1 LTRIGSLIQD
11 IRHVKRAAVA
21 VMAEGGKL
29 VHGRWLVERWD
40 KPALENGA
48 LYEQAGRVVEIGPFD
63 ALRARHPDAAT
74 IGHRDHVVMPG
85 FVNAHS
91 HGRGF
96 TTYQMGQ
103 PDEPLEMRIIE
114 MATRPEW
121 GASSN
126 RATVKSSYDPY
137 RDTLYACLKQMAAGI
152 TSTLHSHIYFGGP
165 VDAYGRLTREVLRGY
180 RDSGMRCAFALG
192 VRDRYSF
199 TFMDD
204 AAFVQLLPDALR
216 RESGLAPV
224 KCDMGFDDFYALMR
238 TLAAEYPE
246 IAFQLGPWNPVWC
259 SDPLLEQIA
268 VASARDG
275 WRIHTHLSETRY
287 QAGYAHKAYGK
298 SWVGHLDDLGMLSDR
313 FSGAHGIWV
322 DDADLDL
329 IKRRGAQVVHNP
341 SSNLRLGSGV
351 APLRAFLER
360 DIPLAFGL
368 DSLSMNDDEDMFQDL
383 RLGQVVQN
391 RPGVD
396 VQPLP
401 ASTMF
406 AMATT
411 GGAVV
416 TGIEGTGSLAPGNK
430 ADAVLVSIDEVA
442 GGHANQPFP
451 DLMLR
456 RAKAAHVRTVM
467 IGGKVMVDDGRFV
480 GHDPE
485 ALRLEL
491 VASMGP
497 ATAGPSP
504 VVGKVKQVVRDVLKS
519 YDL

>member
-1 LTRIGSLIQD
+1 
-11 IRHVKRAAVA
+11 
-21 VMAEGGKL
+21 MADAGKL
-29 VHGRWLVERWD
+29 VHGRWLVEHWR
-40 KPALENGA
+40 KPAVENGA
-48 LYEQAGRVVEIGPFD
+48 LYERAGRVADIGPFD
-63 ALRARHPDAAT
+63 VLRARYPDAALM
-74 IGHRDHVVMPG
+74 GHPDHVVMPG

-103 PDEPLEMRIIE
+103 PDEPLEMRVIE

-121 GASSN
+121 GAPSN
-126 RATVKSSYDPY
+126 GPAIKSTYDPY

-165 VDAYGRLTREVLRGY
+165 VDVYARLTREVLRGY

-204 AAFVQLLPDALR
+204 REFVQLLPDALR
-216 RESGLAPV
+216 RESGIAPV
-224 KCDMGFDDFYALMR
+224 KCDMNFDDFYALMR
-238 TLAAEYPE
+238 TLAREYPD
-246 IAFQLGPWNPVWC
+246 ITFQLGPWNPVWC
-259 SDPLLEQIA
+259 SDPLLERIA
-268 VASARDG
+268 DASARDG

-287 QAGYAHKAYGK
+287 QAGYARKTYGK
-298 SWVGHLDDLGMLSDR
+298 SWVGHLDDLGMLTDR

-322 DDADLDL
+322 DEADLDL
-329 IKRRGAQVVHNP
+329 IKRTGAQLVHNP

-360 DIPLAFGL
+360 DIPVAFGL

-396 VQPLP
+396 AQPLA

-416 TGIEGTGSLAPGNK
+416 TGIEGTGSLAPGNR
-430 ADAVLVSIDEVA
+430 ADIVLVSMTDVA
-442 GGHANQPFP
+442 GGHVKQPFAE
-451 DLMLR
+451 LMLR
-456 RAKAAHVRTVM
+456 RAKAAHVRTVI
-467 IGGKVMVDDGRFV
+467 IGGEVVLDDGRFV
-480 GHDPE
+480 GHDRQ
-485 ALRLEL
+485 ALHAEL
-491 VASMGP
+491 CASMGT
-497 ATAGPSP
+497 ATAAASP
-504 VVGKVKQVVRDVLKS
+504 VVGKLKQVVRDVLKS